1 MPRWLSRTEFA
12 QLYSVEAQIE
22 FDARRRAR
30 FEVLRRRVFG
40 EMSQAHVR
48 MKLALIAPFHA
59 LVLAL
64 LAIRGYPPMRLALQT
79 GIFLVW
85 SALFAYQASPAHAA
99 TLTVPGQRR
108 NALLYGNMLLF
119 ALAMANTGGLMSP
132 IIPLVLTM
140 AAGVSVGL
148 PSRADRLMFFGV
160 MVVIFATLGALG
172 HTFVG
177 TLVAPLTPHDGVPSP
192 EYVVVVFGALA
203 LSTLHLSQF
212 GTFVTSAYQR
222 VAFELATRREEL
234 CSEGE
239 DRTRALEGVAARLAH
254 EVKNPLAAIKGLSAH
269 MAAQATDPKMAERLS
284 IVASEADRLRE
295 IVDGFL
301 SFSRGLDELTVA
313 KTKPYEL
320 ARELTLLLE
329 TRAADAQLS
338 LEVTGSVDAALN
350 ADVRKL
356 RQVLLNLVLNAMQAS
371 PPGETVTIHVGEKC
385 GADGFLRLSVTDH
398 GVGMTPEVLERIRKP
413 YFTTREGGTGLGVAV
428 ARGLVEQHGG
438 RIAYESAPGK
448 GTTVSIDLPRCALT
462 SPLAQKHL
470 PMGARPGCGAL
481 ALAQSVGKPVVE
493 EGAAGAQSAPSDTPL
508 TSS

>member
-1 MPRWLSRTEFA
+1 VDAVAEF
-12 QLYSVEAQIE
+12 EG
-22 FDARRRAR
+22 RRRAR
-30 FEVLRRRVFG
+30 FEALRRRVFA
-40 EMSQAHVR
+40 EMSQAHIR

-64 LAIRGYPPMRLALQT
+64 LAIRGYPPIRLAVQT
-79 GIFLVW
+79 AIFLVW
-85 SALFAYQASPAHAA
+85 SALFAFQASPAHGAA
-99 TLTVPGQRR
+99 LAVPGRRR
-108 NALLYGNMLLF
+108 NTMLYGNMVLF

-132 IIPLVLTM
+132 LLPLVLTM

-148 PSRADRLMFFGV
+148 PSRFERLIFFGV
-160 MVVIFATLGALG
+160 MVTIFATLGALA

-177 TLVAPLTPHDGVPSP
+177 TLAAPLAPHDAMPSP
-192 EYVVVVFGALA
+192 DYVLVAFGALA
-203 LSTLHLSQF
+203 LSTLNLSQF
-212 GTFVTSAYQR
+212 GTFVTSAYER

-239 DRTRALEGVAARLAH
+239 DRSRALEGVAARLAH

-269 MAAQATDPKMAERLS
+269 MASQATDPKMAERLS
-284 IVASEADRLRE
+284 IVAAEADRLRE

-313 KTKPYEL
+313 KTKPFDL

-338 LEVTGSVDAALN
+338 LEVTGSVESALN

-385 GADGFLRLSVTDH
+385 GADGFLRLTVSDH
-398 GVGMTPEVLERIRKP
+398 GVGMSPEVLERIRKP

-438 RIAYESAPGK
+438 RISYESAPGK
-448 GTTVSIDLPRCALT
+448 GTTVSIDLPRCALS

-470 PMGARPGCGAL
+470 PKGARGACG
-481 ALAQSVGKPVVE
+481 
-493 EGAAGAQSAPSDTPL
+493 GAALVDPSAKPAAAETVEAAVPAASEAPL
-508 TSS
+508 VSS